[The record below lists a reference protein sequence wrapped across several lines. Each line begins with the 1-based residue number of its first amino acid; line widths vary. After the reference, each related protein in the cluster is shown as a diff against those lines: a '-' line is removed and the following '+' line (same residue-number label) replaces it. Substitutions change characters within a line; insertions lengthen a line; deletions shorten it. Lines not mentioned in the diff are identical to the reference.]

1 MDKENEENLEQN
13 DQQEQQDVADTTPND
28 EQNQDEKPEGAQG
41 AVESVL
47 EDLGLDQTDDVPQDD
62 QQDQGQVD
70 PVADNNQPEQKQEG
84 QAAPAPKA
92 IEKDADIEADLLK
105 GVRSERGKERLQ
117 KMLNER
123 KEARTQ
129 LESMQNYI
137 QASGLDADG
146 FANLMGIARLVSSNN
161 PAEQK
166 QGLQALETV
175 RAELY
180 KQIGLEAP
188 GIDLLADHKDLKQKV
203 DDMELTREDAL
214 DILRGRNVQAKQI
227 EEVQRRQAIEA
238 KQKELQG
245 FGDRAVK
252 AFSARSSEP
261 AFNAKV
267 EAMQKYFA
275 VPGRLQQFV
284 STHSPET
291 WESALLWMYD
301 NIAVQPTPQR
311 QSATPITQ
319 QRARSTGTRVT
330 TESQG
335 SAAGV
340 AALMDSLGL

>member
-1 MDKENEENLEQN
+1 MNKENEQNLEQN
-13 DQQEQQDVADTTPND
+13 EQQDVADTTPND
-28 EQNQDEKPEGAQG
+28 EQNQDETPEGAQG

-47 EDLGLDQTDDVPQDD
+47 EDLGLDQTEDTAQDDHQQGQEQDD
-62 QQDQGQVD
+62 QI
-70 PVADNNQPEQKQEG
+70 ADNNLQEQKQEG
-84 QAAPAPKA
+84 QVAPAPKA
-92 IEKDADIEADLLK
+92 PEKDSDIEADLLK

-123 KEARTQ
+123 KEARSQ

-146 FANLMGIARLVSSNN
+146 FANLMGIARLVSSSD
-161 PAEQK
+161 PEDQK
-166 QGLQALETV
+166 KGLQALETV
-175 RAELY
+175 RTELY
-180 KQIGLEAP
+180 KNIGLEAP
-188 GIDLLADHKDLKQKV
+188 GVDLLADHKDLKQKV

-284 STHSPET
+284 STHAPET

-301 NIAVQPTPQR
+301 NVAVQPMPQR
-311 QSATPITQ
+311 QSVTPITQ

-330 TESQG
+330 NESQG

-340 AALMDSLGL
+340 AALMESLGL

>member
-1 MDKENEENLEQN
+1 MDKENEEKLEQN
-13 DQQEQQDVADTTPND
+13 DQQEQQDVADTTAND
-28 EQNQDEKPEGAQG
+28 EQHQDEKPEGAQG

-47 EDLGLDQTDDVPQDD
+47 EDLGLDQTEDAPQDD

-70 PVADNNQPEQKQEG
+70 PVADNNQPEQKQET
-84 QAAPAPKA
+84 PAPKA
-92 IEKDADIEADLLK
+92 PEKDADIEADLLK

-146 FANLMGIARLVSSNN
+146 FANLMGIARLVSSSN

-214 DILRGRNVQAKQI
+214 DILRGRNVQAKQV

>member
-1 MDKENEENLEQN
+1 MDKENEEKLEQN
-13 DQQEQQDVADTTPND
+13 DQQEQQDVADTTAND
-28 EQNQDEKPEGAQG
+28 EQHQDEKPEGAQG

-47 EDLGLDQTDDVPQDD
+47 EDLGLDQTEDAPQDD

-70 PVADNNQPEQKQEG
+70 PVADNNQPEQKQET
-84 QAAPAPKA
+84 PAPKA
-92 IEKDADIEADLLK
+92 PEKDADIEADLLK

-146 FANLMGIARLVSSNN
+146 FANLMWIARLVSSSN

-214 DILRGRNVQAKQI
+214 DILRGRNVQAKQV
-227 EEVQRRQAIEA
+227 EEVQRQQAIEA

>member
-1 MDKENEENLEQN
+1 MDKENEEKLEQN
-13 DQQEQQDVADTTPND
+13 DQQEKQDVADTTAND
-28 EQNQDEKPEGAQG
+28 EQHQDEKPEGAQG

-47 EDLGLDQTDDVPQDD
+47 EDLGLDQIEDAPQDD

-70 PVADNNQPEQKQEG
+70 PVADNNQPEQKQET
-84 QAAPAPKA
+84 PAPKA
-92 IEKDADIEADLLK
+92 PEKDADIEADLLK

-146 FANLMGIARLVSSNN
+146 FANLMGIARLVSSSN

-214 DILRGRNVQAKQI
+214 DILRGRNVQAKQV
-227 EEVQRRQAIEA
+227 EEVQRQQAIEA

>member
-1 MDKENEENLEQN
+1 MDKENEEKLEQN
-13 DQQEQQDVADTTPND
+13 DQQEKQDVADTTAND
-28 EQNQDEKPEGAQG
+28 EQHQDEKPEGAQG

-47 EDLGLDQTDDVPQDD
+47 EDLGLDQIEDAPQDD

-70 PVADNNQPEQKQEG
+70 PVADNNQPEQKQET
-84 QAAPAPKA
+84 PAPKA
-92 IEKDADIEADLLK
+92 PEKDADIEADLLK

-146 FANLMGIARLVSSNN
+146 FANLMGIARLVSSSN

-214 DILRGRNVQAKQI
+214 DILRGRNVQAKQV

-267 EAMQKYFA
+267 DAMQKYFA

>member
-1 MDKENEENLEQN
+1 MDKENEEKLEQN
-13 DQQEQQDVADTTPND
+13 DQQEKQDVADTTAND
-28 EQNQDEKPEGAQG
+28 EQHQDEKPEGAQG

-47 EDLGLDQTDDVPQDD
+47 EDLGLDQIEDAPQDD

-70 PVADNNQPEQKQEG
+70 PVADNNQPEQKQET
-84 QAAPAPKA
+84 PAPKA
-92 IEKDADIEADLLK
+92 PEKDADIEADLLK

-146 FANLMGIARLVSSNN
+146 FANLMGIARLVSSSN

-214 DILRGRNVQAKQI
+214 DILRGRNVQAKQV
-227 EEVQRRQAIEA
+227 EEVQRQQAIEA

-340 AALMDSLGL
+340 AALMESLGL

>member
-1 MDKENEENLEQN
+1 MDKENEEKLEQN
-13 DQQEQQDVADTTPND
+13 DQQEQQDVADTTAND
-28 EQNQDEKPEGAQG
+28 EQHQDEKPEGAQG

-47 EDLGLDQTDDVPQDD
+47 EDLGLDQTEDAPQDD

-70 PVADNNQPEQKQEG
+70 PVADNNQPEQKQET
-84 QAAPAPKA
+84 PAPKA
-92 IEKDADIEADLLK
+92 PEKDADIEADLLK

-146 FANLMGIARLVSSNN
+146 FANLMGIARLVSSSN

-214 DILRGRNVQAKQI
+214 DILRGRNVQAKQV
-227 EEVQRRQAIEA
+227 EEVQRQQAIEA

-301 NIAVQPTPQR
+301 NIAVQPTPKR

>member
-1 MDKENEENLEQN
+1 MDKENEEKLEQN

-28 EQNQDEKPEGAQG
+28 EQHQDEKPEGAQG

-47 EDLGLDQTDDVPQDD
+47 EDLGLDQTEDAPQDD

-70 PVADNNQPEQKQEG
+70 PVADNNQPEQKQET
-84 QAAPAPKA
+84 PAPKA
-92 IEKDADIEADLLK
+92 PEKDADIEADLLK

-146 FANLMGIARLVSSNN
+146 FANLMGIARLVSSSN

-214 DILRGRNVQAKQI
+214 DILRGRNVQAKQV